1 MYAYTAIYGEYDTM
15 AFGDAKA
22 SVAAITSVKV
32 IGNGIEMES
41 DFGTTTLYPPW
52 TPTGLDTEGYPRNA
66 VRLCT
71 IDVYL
76 KV

>member
-52 TPTGLDTEGYPRNA
+52 LFAKSYPTHSCFGAT
-66 VRLCT
+66 
-71 IDVYL
+71 
-76 KV
+76 